1 MKKYEVNMKEGHDA
15 EMRELRKEVEEKKR
29 TLEVFIEKKKRKG
42 WPTAL
47 FFFFFFLIG
56 TPPAPKKKKNLTRTH
71 RQEESEKVR
80 KKCIF
85 ILAKAGDWTT
95 LEGRAHY
102 ERK

>member
-47 FFFFFFLIG
+47 FFFFFF
-56 TPPAPKKKKNLTRTH
+56 
-71 RQEESEKVR
+71 
-80 KKCIF
+80 
-85 ILAKAGDWTT
+85 
-95 LEGRAHY
+95 
-102 ERK
+102 

>member
-47 FFFFFFLIG
+47 FFFFFFFDRDS
-56 TPPAPKKKKNLTRTH
+56 PRSKKKKKPHPHTPSR
-71 RQEESEKVR
+71 RERESAEEMHLHLGQGWR
-80 KKCIF
+80 
-85 ILAKAGDWTT
+85 LDDA
-95 LEGRAHY
+95 
-102 ERK
+102 